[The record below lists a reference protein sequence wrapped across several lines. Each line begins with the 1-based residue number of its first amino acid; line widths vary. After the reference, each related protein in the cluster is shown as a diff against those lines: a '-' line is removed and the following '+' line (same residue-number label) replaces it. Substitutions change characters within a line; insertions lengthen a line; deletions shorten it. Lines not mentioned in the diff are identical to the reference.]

1 MATPPLP
8 SNPSIDNPPLTP
20 EPIREDPKPDII
32 DAPEEDPVDPNSTQ
46 KKVHGRSETG
56 LCLENPLCMPPF

>member
-20 EPIREDPKPDII
+20 EPIREDPQPDII
-32 DAPEEDPVDPNSTQ
+32 DAPEEEPVDPNSSQ
-46 KKVHGRSETG
+46 KKVYGRGETG
-56 LCLENPLCMPPF
+56 LCLENPLCLPPF

>member
-20 EPIREDPKPDII
+20 EPIREDPQPDPP
-32 DAPEEDPVDPNSTQ
+32 DDPAGDPIEPDPSP
-46 KKVHGRSETG
+46 KKVHGRGEAG
-56 LCLENPLCMPPF
+56 LCLENPFCLPPL